1 MSRRL
6 KDSGIEWIGDI
17 PDDWKIGYI
26 GQIYTERKH
35 KVSDRDYVPLSVTM
49 KGIVPQL
56 STAAKT
62 DAHDDRKLVKK
73 GDFAINSRSDRR
85 GSCGIATM
93 DGSISLINTV
103 LKPKEEMNPDYY
115 NWLFH
120 TSMFSDEFYKWGHG
134 IVDDLWTTNW
144 SDMKKIAIPIPALK
158 EQRTIS
164 SFLNNKCSYIDNIIS
179 KTQASI
185 EEYKKLKQSIIT
197 QAVTKGVRGD
207 RELKDS
213 GIEWIGKIPAEWE
226 INKVRYIGSTQNGIS
241 KGAASFGSGYPFV
254 SYGDIYKN
262 YELPYSVTGLVETNE
277 DERENYSVKRGDIFF
292 TRTSETIEEVGFSC
306 VCKKDIENATFAGFV
321 IRLRPHYV
329 DDIIITDYAKYY
341 FRGEHI
347 RRYLVK
353 EMNLVTRA
361 SLGQTLLK
369 NMSVLIPPMKE
380 QQEIADY
387 LDDKCIE
394 VDKLIRNKELV
405 IKELEL
411 YKKSLI
417 YEYVTGKKEV
427 S

>member
-17 PDDWKIGYI
+17 PDDWEIGYI
-26 GQIYTERKH
+26 GQIYTERKQ

-103 LKPKEEMNPDYY
+103 LKPKEEMNPNYY

-164 SFLNNKCSYIDNIIS
+164 SFLNNKCSYIDNIIT

-207 RELKDS
+207 REMKDS
-213 GIEWIGKIPAEWE
+213 GIEWIGEIPSDWNVGKISYFYDVTLGKMVDNTESNEKSNYLCAANVKWTGVNTDVEKKMFFSDSEKEQYLLENGDILIMEGGMAGTACIYHGEFSPC
-226 INKVRYIGSTQNGIS
+226 YIQNSVHRCRPFKNDIGQ
-241 KGAASFGSGYPFV
+241 FLYYWMFVVYHSGYISNICNKATIMHYTKEKV
-254 SYGDIYKN
+254 KAT
-262 YELPYSVTGLVETNE
+262 PYLVMSE
-277 DERENYSVKRGDIFF
+277 DEQN
-292 TRTSETIEEVGFSC
+292 
-306 VCKKDIENATFAGFV
+306 
-321 IRLRPHYV
+321 
-329 DDIIITDYAKYY
+329 
-341 FRGEHI
+341 
-347 RRYLVK
+347 
-353 EMNLVTRA
+353 
-361 SLGQTLLK
+361 
-369 NMSVLIPPMKE
+369 
-380 QQEIADY
+380 EIVNY
-387 LDDKCIE
+387 LDKRCSEIDSILEKKSRFIIE
-394 VDKLIRNKELV
+394 MET
-405 IKELEL
+405 

-427 S
+427 V